1 MSLYGWVMIFTI
13 LGPFALSF
21 DKKVHF
27 YTYFASL
34 IKSIFPISFLFILWD
49 ILFTK
54 NQIWGFTMEYISSI
68 KLINLPIE
76 EVLFF
81 ILVPFACVFI
91 YEVVKHYFPNLK
103 VSTFIKP
110 FNFTFI
116 GLGII
121 LIINGIGNWYTCS
134 AVSSSI
140 LLVLIF
146 GVFLKKEWYGWFVVG
161 FLVAL
166 IPFLIVNG
174 ILTGAVTPKPIV
186 WYSENH
192 IVGWRIITIPVEDI
206 YYNMTLL
213 LPITAIFEFLKK
225 NKHVR

>member
-13 LGPFALSF
+13 IGPFALSF

-27 YTYFASL
+27 YTYFPSL
-34 IKSIFPISFLFILWD
+34 FKSILPVSTLFIFWD

-54 NQIWGFTMEYISSI
+54 KSIWGFTTEYISSI
-68 KLINLPIE
+68 KIANLPLE

-81 ILVPFACVFI
+81 ILVPFACLFI
-91 YEVVKHYFPNLK
+91 YEVSKSYFPNLNVSK
-103 VSTFIKP
+103 VIKP
-110 FNFTFI
+110 FNYLFI
-116 GLGII
+116 GLGLV
-121 LIINGIGNWYTCS
+121 LISKGIGNWYTCS
-134 AVSSSI
+134 AVTTGI

-146 GVFLKKEWYGWFVVG
+146 GIILKKSWYGWFVLS

-174 ILTGAVTPKPIV
+174 ILTGATTPKPIV

-206 YYNMTLL
+206 FYNLSLL
-213 LPITAIFEFLKK
+213 LPITAIFEYFK
-225 NKHVR
+225 NK

>member
-13 LGPFALSF
+13 IGPFALSF

-27 YTYFASL
+27 YTYFNPL
-34 IKSIFPISFLFILWD
+34 FKSIVPISTLFIFWD

-54 NQIWGFTMEYISSI
+54 KSIWGFTADYISTI
-68 KLINLPIE
+68 KIVNLPLE

-81 ILVPFACVFI
+81 ILVPFACLFI
-91 YEVVKHYFPNLK
+91 YEVVRYYFPNLN
-103 VSTFIKP
+103 VSKFIKP
-110 FNFTFI
+110 FNYGFI
-116 GLGII
+116 GLGLL
-121 LIINGIGNWYTCS
+121 LITNGIGNWYTCS
-134 AVSSSI
+134 AVTTGI
-140 LLVLIF
+140 ILVLIF
-146 GVFLKKEWYGWFVVG
+146 GIILKKSWYGWFVVS

-174 ILTGAVTPKPIV
+174 ILTGATTPKPIV

-206 YYNMTLL
+206 FYNLSLL
-213 LPITAIFEFLKK
+213 LPITAIFEFVKK
-225 NKHVR
+225 K